1 MTAALPVTYYLSSLQ
16 VFRYTLIKLSPV
28 LRFLRMMHT
37 TKLRAGFLIA
47 GSSGDNSKAA
57 GESPSLQT
65 VETFICGLKDLALF
79 RGKQPVGIEALGCVL
94 YLPAQVGRADRMS
107 NKNRAFV

>member
-1 MTAALPVTYYLSSLQ
+1 MIAALPVTYYLFSLR

-28 LRFLRMMHT
+28 LRFLRMMDT
-37 TKLRAGFLIA
+37 AKLRAGFLIA

-79 RGKQPVGIEALGCVL
+79 RG
-94 YLPAQVGRADRMS
+94 
-107 NKNRAFV
+107 